1 MPKSDNWIVW
11 TAGIIATI
19 LIGVITFMGNI
30 VNANDKINI
39 QEHTMIRKEISM
51 AQEGFNNK
59 LEKIISD
66 LAYIKA
72 KINKQQ

>member
-1 MPKSDNWIVW
+1 MPKNDHWIVW
-11 TAGIIATI
+11 TSGIIATI
-19 LIGVITFMGNI
+19 LIGIITFMGQI
-30 VNANDKINI
+30 VNANDKINT

-72 KINKQQ
+72 KINEQQ